1 MSLGEQLG
9 NLSDGILE
17 LILESDD
24 IDAKK
29 KLREQL
35 NKVLGLTGKLVD
47 ANVDKATNKY
57 QQATN
62 DLNKANDA
70 IRDALNDLEKVADTI
85 TKIAKAI
92 DKITELAAQIPE
104 FYPG

>member
-17 LILESDD
+17 LILEGDD

-47 ANVDKATNKY
+47 ANVDKATNEY

-62 DLNKANDA
+62 DLNNANKA
-70 IRDALNDLEKVADTI
+70 IKDALDDLEKVAQTI
-85 TKIAKAI
+85 TKIAQAI
-92 DKITELAAQIPE
+92 DQIVELVAQIH
-104 FYPG
+104 